1 MNIQH
6 YCYTRGVNVD
16 YSDFSKPRN
25 ISEKDIDAIRNRI
38 LAIMGDNVEKN
49 TSKPKWV
56 LMKKREYIIW
66 GICCENKYLTDTDM
80 YKDKKNRP
88 ILGFF
93 AVVISEYE
101 KEKVKLPFDDRY
113 FKQLYKE
120 EVEAEWKQRESHY
133 SQAGYIKGDY
143 LYTKAEYN
151 EVTKHLNT
159 NKFKCRSLGNVDKGK
174 AVAAAL
180 DFDEISLLV
189 GNDNMAQAMNEK
201 MGTFMNCLSENIP
214 YKECNVKQGGSIY
227 PSEEQHTCI
236 AKPIKIHVK
245 PHEDS
250 EVEKL
255 NKKIQ
260 KSENELS
267 EQRKSL
273 ESIEQQLKRQNKL
286 VKIFITVTIVLLI
299 VSLYLVK
306 DKFFS
311 SENDKPKENTEEKTT
326 TLTNEQEE
334 SKSENIEE
342 TSCKPSN
349 SEEKVGTHNDKGQGD
364 MEEPSEHENAKKKSK

>member
-1 MNIQH
+1 M
-6 YCYTRGVNVD
+6 
-16 YSDFSKPRN
+16 
-25 ISEKDIDAIRNRI
+25 E
-38 LAIMGDNVEKN
+38 
-49 TSKPKWV
+49 
-56 LMKKREYIIW
+56 
-66 GICCENKYLTDTDM
+66 
-80 YKDKKNRP
+80 
-88 ILGFF
+88 
-93 AVVISEYE
+93 
-101 KEKVKLPFDDRY
+101 
-113 FKQLYKE
+113 
-120 EVEAEWKQRESHY
+120 
-133 SQAGYIKGDY
+133 QA
-143 LYTKAEYN
+143 T
-151 EVTKHLNT
+151 
-159 NKFKCRSLGNVDKGK
+159 
-174 AVAAAL
+174 
-180 DFDEISLLV
+180 
-189 GNDNMAQAMNEK
+189 NEK

-311 SENDKPKENTEEKTT
+311 SKNDKPKENTEEKTT
-326 TLTNEQEE
+326 TSTNEQEE
-334 SKSENIEE
+334 SKSENVLEE
-342 TSCKPSN
+342 ISCKPSN

-364 MEEPSEHENAKKKSK
+364 LEEPSDTLKMQKKEK